1 MALEDFNVTRLR
13 TYHVQLIL
21 QTRLSTNILWNF
33 KMLLRNINW
42 LIRLTW
48 YLTLMKGNYS
58 RYDVAGSEIHCI
70 VRSGKSSI
78 ITIIWWWGK
87 ASGNC
92 VPSYAVFPGAR
103 MWDDMLMGISHD
115 TVETVSESGWSNSEI
130 FLDYLKY
137 HFIKYINILKQ
148 KVSLLLDEH
157 I

>member
-1 MALEDFNVTRLR
+1 MALEDFNVIRLR
-13 TYHVQLIL
+13 TYHVQRIL

-33 KMLLRNINW
+33 KMLWRNINR

-58 RYDVAGSEIHCI
+58 RYDVTGSEIYCI
-70 VRSGKSSI
+70 VWSGKSSI
-78 ITIIWWWGK
+78 ITIIWWRGK

-103 MWDDMLMGISHD
+103 MWDMLMGISHD
-115 TVETVSESGWSNSEI
+115 TVSESGWSNSEI

-148 KVSLLLDEH
+148 KVLLLLDEH
-157 I
+157 P